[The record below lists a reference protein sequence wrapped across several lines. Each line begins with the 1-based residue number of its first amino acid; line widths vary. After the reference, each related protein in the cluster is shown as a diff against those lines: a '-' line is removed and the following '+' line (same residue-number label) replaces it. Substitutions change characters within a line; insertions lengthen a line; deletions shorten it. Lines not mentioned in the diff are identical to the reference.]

1 MSSSAQILPLFLK
14 LTGAQ
19 GGGGRRGRSPS
30 PSWMRSRARPPGS
43 PWWPRRFAPRDRQA
57 AYAVVQ
63 RNAMK
68 VFDQGRRLPAAGGRD
83 LLLSVPEQWVT

>member
-1 MSSSAQILPLFLK
+1 
-14 LTGAQ
+14 
-19 GGGGRRGRSPS
+19 
-30 PSWMRSRARPPGS
+30 MRSRARPPGS

-68 VFDQGRRLPAAGGRD
+68 VFDQGADFLRQVD
-83 LLLSVPEQWVT
+83 EIFS